1 MIYSYIGSWIVAY
14 SSEEIIRRLRES
26 REASGVSQRTLSARS
41 GLTQSHISQIETGT
55 LEPGLASF
63 LQLARALDLELM
75 LVPRKLV
82 PAVQGILQG
91 THSEKTLSPVRG
103 GAALRDIERGER
115 LVKKQKIL
123 YGSSI
128 ELERIAEYLRFL
140 RYAPLTTRDLFDIRE
155 VIEALRRSQE
165 SERSSETLKKIADI
179 LRTMRNRHAHPVIE
193 KPRPAYALDDG
204 DDDA

>member
-1 MIYSYIGSWIVAY
+1 MAY

-26 REASGVSQRTLSARS
+26 REASGISQRTLSARS

-55 LEPGLASF
+55 LEPGLSSF

-82 PAVQGILQG
+82 PAVHGILRD

-115 LVKKQKIL
+115 LVKKQKTL

-140 RYAPLTTRDLFDIRE
+140 RHAPLTTRDLSDIRE
-155 VIEALRRSQE
+155 VIEALRRSQA
-165 SERSSETLKKIADI
+165 SEQSSETLKNTADI
-179 LRTMRNRHAHPVIE
+179 LRTMRNRHAHRGIE
-193 KPRPAYALDDG
+193 KPRPAYALDG
-204 DDDA
+204 EDDDA